1 VEKALKSLQPST
13 AGRIPILDG
22 FARPGNLPTDRFK
35 RGYYQCTVEV
45 LASGSAGFLVRVR
58 ARITAW
64 YTDRTPS
71 GSGYRVLLS
80 NGRLELICSIASRMH
95 SEKARPRSTTLL
107 IALRGRSPSRPSG
120 AHGLGPMPRL
130 ILPGGRSKIWMQRVG
145 SGRRKLPC
153 NLLARRPK

>member
-22 FARPGNLPTDRFK
+22 FARPGNLPMDRFK

-45 LASGSAGFLVRVR
+45 LAPGSAGFLVRVR

-71 GSGYRVLLS
+71 GSAYHVCCR
-80 NGRLELICSIASRMH
+80 
-95 SEKARPRSTTLL
+95 T
-107 IALRGRSPSRPSG
+107 G
-120 AHGLGPMPRL
+120 AW
-130 ILPGGRSKIWMQRVG
+130 S
-145 SGRRKLPC
+145 
-153 NLLARRPK
+153 